1 MEKVMQQA
9 AEHLAAND
17 PVLKPVIERA
27 GFCTLRPH
35 TEYYWELLDGI
46 IGQQLSVQSAA
57 AITARFKALFP
68 DALPT
73 PQQILDIEPE
83 KLRAVGFSGAKVK
96 YVKSLAEHILNGEL
110 ELDKLNMLS
119 NNEIIAELTA
129 VKGIGEWT
137 AHMFMMFAMGRLDIL
152 AVGDLGIK
160 AGIQKLYGF
169 DHLPTPIEVETV
181 AKQNNWAPYQSVACW
196 YVWHA
201 KDNN

>member
-1 MEKVMQQA
+1 MKKIMQKA
-9 AEHLAAND
+9 ADHLAAND
-17 PVLKPVIERA
+17 PILAPVIKQA
-27 GFCTLRPH
+27 GLCTLRPH

-83 KLRAVGFSGAKVK
+83 KLRTVGFSGAKVK
-96 YVKSLAEHILNGEL
+96 YVKSLAEHILDGQL

-119 NNEIIAELTA
+119 NDRIIAELTA

-160 AGIQKLYGF
+160 AGIQKLYGY
-169 DHLPTPIEVETV
+169 DKLPTPAEITDLAER
-181 AKQNNWAPYQSVACW
+181 NHWAPYQTVACW
-196 YVWHA
+196 YIWHS
-201 KDNN
+201 KDEL